1 MRAVLRADRE
11 RMLERLREEGR
22 KPVFGGVGQPPPDEP
37 APAPAPEPEPEPA
50 PEPAPEPEP
59 EPTPAPEPAL
69 TPASAPVRPGWLR
82 RLFAKRGSARE

>member
-50 PEPAPEPEP
+50 PEPEPE
-59 EPTPAPEPAL
+59 PEPAL
-69 TPASAPVRPGWLR
+69 TPASAPVRSSWLR
-82 RLFAKRGSARE
+82 RLFGKRGSARE